1 MVPLYSVAMHVVLAD
16 PPSFTPPYDHELASA
31 LTRRGVEVELVTS
44 SFRFGVR
51 PTPDGYRLRETFYPW
66 SAGIDRRPLRLGV
79 RALEHPLGMGRLLAS
94 RRDVLHLQ
102 WLAAPELDALLLR
115 TRGPLVFTAHDLL
128 PRRTAHRARLW
139 RRLFGRF
146 DRIVVH
152 SERGRVALEELGVA
166 ARRLVVVP
174 HPVFASDPPRR
185 DDGATVLALGV
196 IRPYKGLPDAVEAV
210 RRVAGAR
217 LLVAGDPRVPLDA
230 LIAEAGAQAEWRLG
244 YLDAAELARA
254 LSDATIAIFPYRPE
268 LDQSGALLQA
278 LGAGLPA
285 VVYDV
290 GGLGE
295 VVERFGAGAVV
306 PPGDVDALAD
316 AVERLLGDSAALEG
330 ARSGA
335 ERARAELTWDASAA
349 AHLDLYRELVA

>member
-1 MVPLYSVAMHVVLAD
+1 VSLYAVAVHVVLAD

-31 LTRRGVEVELVTS
+31 LARTGTAVDLVTS
-44 SFRFGVR
+44 SFRFGTR
-51 PTPDGYRLRETFYPW
+51 PTPTGYRLREVFYPW
-66 SAGIDRRPLRLGV
+66 SAHIDRRPLRLGV
-79 RALEHPLGMGRLLAS
+79 RALEHPLGMARLLAS

-152 SERGRVALEELGVA
+152 SERGRATLEELGVA
-166 ARRLVVVP
+166 ARRLTVVP

-185 DDGATVLALGV
+185 DDGSTVLALGV

-210 RRVAGAR
+210 RRVAGSR

-230 LIAEAGAQAEWRLG
+230 LIAEAGARVEWRLG
-244 YLDAAELARA
+244 YLDAAELGRA
-254 LSDATIAIFPYRPE
+254 LSDATVAIFPYRPE

-295 VVERFGAGAVV
+295 VVGRFGAGAVV
-306 PPGDVDALAD
+306 PPGDVARLAD
-316 AVERLLGDSAALEG
+316 AVERLLGDRAALEAARAG
-330 ARSGA
+330 AA
-335 ERARAELTWDASAA
+335 RARAELTWDAAAA
-349 AHLDLYRELVA
+349 AHLELYRELVA